1 MMLPPIS
8 TFLCDCSDQCLLE
21 IPMPANFMNNNKNNN
36 NIQKENILL
45 NEQENKSPEKRTKC
59 YRQKF
64 TVDEDNK
71 LKSIICRLGTKDWNA
86 VSRVMGTK
94 NPRQCRERW
103 RNYLNPTLKN
113 EEWTLDED
121 IILVQKY
128 KEYGSRWSK
137 IAKFLRGRSV
147 NSLRNRWQALLKN
160 IETKRRIF
168 AY

>member
-8 TFLCDCSDQCLLE
+8 TFLCDCAEPCLFE
-21 IPMPANFMNNNKNNN
+21 IPILNSFINNSNNVQTQNIFLNK
-36 NIQKENILL
+36 
-45 NEQENKSPEKRTKC
+45 QENSAPEKHQKC

-71 LKSIICRLGTKDWNA
+71 LKSIICRIGTKDWNA

-113 EEWTLDED
+113 EDWTIEED

-147 NSLRNRWQALLKN
+147 NSLRNRWQVLLKN
-160 IETKRRIF
+160 IETKQ
-168 AY
+168 AANTY